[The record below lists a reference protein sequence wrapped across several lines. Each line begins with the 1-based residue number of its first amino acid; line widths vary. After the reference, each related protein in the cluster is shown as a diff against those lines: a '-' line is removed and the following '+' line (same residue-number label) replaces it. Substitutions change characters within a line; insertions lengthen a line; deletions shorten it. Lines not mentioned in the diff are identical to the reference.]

1 MSKRIGWICAIVAI
15 VAYSTNMPI
24 ARGAILQGMAP
35 TTLLLGRFL
44 LASAL
49 YGVTMGG
56 MVLRAKSTDDLIDGE
71 RPLDRFGL
79 SVGLASGFVNGL
91 MMVAFFSALKTVSA
105 SISSLMSISLI
116 QIFTLALLAFLGES
130 MTVRKMIQVVIGVS
144 GLGLLVGLGGTADLF
159 GILLIVTGAML
170 YAGHIISVQWFLR
183 PYNTWT
189 VTSLIVVAATVA
201 VVMLWVITGQSTFIP
216 APLGWIA
223 IVVQGIVATCIGR
236 ILTYKAINLI
246 GSGQFA
252 LLTPLETALSVTWA
266 ALFLAESLLPVQWLG
281 TVLILFG
288 ALLAADLVWHFF
300 ERQAL
305 WLKGRLALDE
315 RERSNGRV

>member
-1 MSKRIGWICAIVAI
+1 MSKRIGWICAVVAI

-24 ARGAILQGMAP
+24 ARGAILQGMEP
-35 TTLLLGRFL
+35 TTLLFGRFL
-44 LASAL
+44 LASSL

-56 MVLRAKSTDDLIDGE
+56 IFFRSKATDDHIE

-79 SVGLASGFVNGL
+79 GVGLASGFVNGL

-105 SISSLMSISLI
+105 SISSLTSIALI
-116 QIFTLALLAFLGES
+116 QIFTLTLLAFLGES
-130 MTVRKMIQVVIGVS
+130 LTVRKAMQVVIGLS
-144 GLGLLVGLGGTADLF
+144 GLGLLVGIGGTAELS
-159 GILLIVTGAML
+159 GLLLIVIGALL

-189 VTSLIVVAATVA
+189 VTSLIVFAATAA
-201 VVMLWVITGQSTFIP
+201 VVMLWVITGRSTFIP
-216 APLGWIA
+216 TPLGWIA
-223 IVVQGIVATCIGR
+223 IVVQGVVATYIGR
-236 ILTYKAINLI
+236 VLTYKAINLI

-266 ALFLAESLLPVQWLG
+266 ALFLGESLLPVQWLG

-288 ALLAADLVWHFF
+288 ALLAADLIWHFF
-300 ERQAL
+300 ERKVL
-305 WLKGRLALDE
+305 WLKGNLLRLKV
-315 RERSNGRV
+315 GG